1 MLTIDDHDAIRAAA
15 LGVRGEELSSDAAL
29 ELGGKLRETL
39 NGTYEPV
46 ELAHAYLRY
55 EALRKLNAAQYA
67 RLSALHLAL
76 GTEPHVTFDELV
88 DLLVIG
94 ELTV

>member
-1 MLTIDDHDAIRAAA
+1 MLTIADHDAIRAAA
-15 LGVRGEELSSDAAL
+15 KELRVSVNTELSAKHS
-29 ELGGKLRETL
+29 GKLMAAIKAEHPIRFVA
-39 NGTYEPV
+39 G
-46 ELAHAYLRY
+46 YLRY

-76 GTEPHVTFDELV
+76 GAEPRVTFDELV